1 MLDNYDD
8 YKTGGTHKVF
18 SISVVGENI
27 TITNENLRT
36 ESIVLD
42 EELCSSTNLKFGS
55 CGTSKFTAEIANVF
69 ENFEGKLINVTVT
82 MDNEVTKYGTFKVF
96 SDKPIADRIFRSLTA
111 YDAMNDII
119 KTNVLSWYNSLTFPM
134 TLKNFRDSFFN
145 YLGITQETTTLVN
158 DNFIIPGGFTASDSL
173 MGGTIIT
180 AICELNGVFGH
191 INRDGKF
198 EYIDLTQSESF
209 DCPPYEN
216 GSVTYED
223 YVTSPITKV
232 TMRGTATDVGTS
244 VGVDGNE
251 YIIQGN
257 PLIYG
262 TEGTQALTTAMTNLL
277 NKIKTIVFRP
287 FDLRKTI
294 GNPCVEIG
302 DAISIDTK
310 YETVTSYVLRRTLT
324 GIQALRDRYSASGSR
339 VYPAVATSYSN
350 EITRTQGKVHD
361 VEVSLDEFRS
371 EVSQTYVTQSA
382 YNSKI
387 QELQDEIDGAI
398 ESFTGSAVPTLN
410 NYPASDWT
418 TTTEKDKHIGD
429 LYQVNSQGGSYAGF
443 YYRFDKTNNV
453 YSWVHIPDNEVQK
466 ALADAAEANEKAE
479 AAQATAD
486 GIATNLSTNYS
497 TTQQMNSAINQKA
510 SEIELAV
517 SQTYA
522 TQQTVTNVKNST
534 IKSDVLHYLATSAGS
549 GVTRSTPGWSTTPQS
564 MTSTNQYLWTYHTY
578 TYGDDHTSDTD
589 PIITGR
595 YGQNGSQGPQGAT
608 GPQGPQGEKGD
619 TGDTGA
625 QGPQGN
631 KGDKGDKGDNGT
643 SVSITSTS
651 IKYQKGTSGTTK
663 PTGTWSTTI
672 PSIGQGEYLW
682 TQTIVN
688 YSDGTSTESYNVSR
702 NAVNGTNGTSP
713 TVTNTK
719 TQYQQSSSG
728 TSVPTGTWSDTPP
741 TATAGYYMWTK
752 TTVTYSD
759 SATAVSY
766 SVAKNGVKGDTGDQG
781 VSVTEVVPLY
791 YASNSTT
798 APAAPTSNVTRTD
811 TATRVWTRGIPAL
824 TSTDKYMYTCDQ
836 VKYSDNTYTWTSV
849 VLDNSLT
856 NLTERMTQA
865 ELDLQPDSITAKV
878 SSTNTF
884 TTLQQFN
891 ALEIGGRNLVPV
903 THMFEGTGRVV
914 PSSNRYYEKSISS
927 NRFIVIAHTSDI
939 LADLVPASVGYGEE
953 VVVSFEFK
961 IDSGGDS
968 SHNISFYGYQSNG
981 ISIWGNFALSDDEKT
996 NDWVRV
1002 VRKTTAYNFGDNGS
1016 YTTGCILLYDF
1027 TGNNNFSVRNVKIER
1042 GNKETAWSPAPEDLD
1057 ANAQS
1062 YANAA
1067 ETTAKSYTDSQIQ
1080 VSASGILST
1089 VEQGYT
1095 TKTEFSNLQIGGENL
1110 FPRIKNGNSAFAGAG
1125 IKDMAYDDYTY
1136 CMTATR
1142 ADMYVYN
1149 VRSSGDV
1156 YYDYLHGPLIPIK
1169 PGESVYIKIYDM
1181 INSTNVFTNN
1191 YITLWNANKVSLGY
1205 AAWRNAEGVYTC
1217 PATQT
1222 TAAYMSFRFGYANA
1236 VADTRYKARVKIE
1249 RGNKPT
1255 DWSPAQEDIDIPGT
1269 NLMQYAPTIAAPA
1282 NYMAYKIPLTEKLIF
1297 GQTYTIQMWNVD
1309 IAHSGKA
1316 TADLGVFVY
1325 AGGGSNQLISL
1336 KGFTNGHADYLVGT
1350 FTVNSSTDL
1359 ANQWLQIYNST
1370 PLVAGTLN
1378 LTIGSWKL
1386 EKGNKATEWQMNPI
1400 DVSSKSEVTQLSN
1413 MVGVKVNS
1421 SGRLVTA
1428 ALGVDPTSSTSYVKV
1443 KADDLDIIANG
1454 NLQLTAKSIGITST
1468 NFSVTSAGKLTCTG
1482 ANVKGDIVTDSL
1494 KIDNKAYLSIETATA
1509 TYTSFTLSYDL
1520 SANPYGAMSSAVQSS
1535 RLLLSSGYGLNIPSD
1550 VYFGKYVKMNDNA
1563 LVNKDLQVNGNFLAV
1578 GNGCINGWLRCAGT
1592 VYVDQEGSFGA
1603 GIELGTKSAD
1613 SPSIIDFHW
1622 ASTNTDYT
1630 ARIWQRAENTVDLIG
1645 KNSSTWGIWR
1655 AGAFNSQS
1663 SKHVKKNIKNITEAE
1678 AKKLLKLRPVK
1689 FDFKFGGAENQ
1700 RGLIAE
1706 EVNEIMPE
1714 MVYGAD
1720 IEFNEDEPWNTPSI
1734 DYSKFVPYLIKMIQI
1749 QQKEI
1754 DALKK

>member
-232 TMRGTATDVGTS
+232 TMRGTASDVGTS
-244 VGVDGNE
+244 VGVAGNE

-262 TEGTQALTTAMTNLL
+262 TEGTQALTTAITNLL

-302 DAISIDTK
+302 DAITIDTK
-310 YETVTSYVLRRTLT
+310 YETVTSYILRRTLT

-350 EITRTQGKVHD
+350 EITRTQGKIHE

-371 EVSQTYVTQSA
+371 EVSQTYVTQTA

-510 SEIELAV
+510 TEIELAV

-595 YGQNGSQGPQGAT
+595 YGQNGSQGPQGET

-631 KGDKGDKGDNGT
+631 KGDKGDKGD
-643 SVSITSTS
+643 
-651 IKYQKGTSGTTK
+651 
-663 PTGTWSTTI
+663 TGDT
-672 PSIGQGEYLW
+672 GAQGP
-682 TQTIVN
+682 QGN
-688 YSDGTSTESYNVSR
+688 P
-702 NAVNGTNGTSP
+702 GTNGISI
-713 TVTNTK
+713 V
-719 TQYQQSSSG
+719 
-728 TSVPTGTWSDTPP
+728 
-741 TATAGYYMWTK
+741 
-752 TTVTYSD
+752 
-759 SATAVSY
+759 
-766 SVAKNGVKGDTGDQG
+766 
-781 VSVTEVVPLY
+781 EVVPLY

-811 TATRVWTRGIPAL
+811 TATGVWTRGIPAL
-824 TSTDKYMYTCDQ
+824 TSTYKYMYTCDQ
-836 VKYSDNTYTWTSV
+836 VKYSNNTYTWTSV

-865 ELDLQPDSITAKV
+865 ELDLQPASITAKV

-884 TTLQQFN
+884 TTLQQHT
-891 ALEIGGRNLVPV
+891 ALE
-903 THMFEGTGRVV
+903 GRVNSRNYFLYFRSDKRAASTV
-914 PSSNRYYEKSISS
+914 AFRSFPTSGEFTLDDYQNTGSFTQFGNLSAPMSYFLNKPLRISFDAISPNGATGLKVYNTNSAPRYSIGQTDVSPALTTSWQHYSISLT
-927 NRFIVIAHTSDI
+927 VT
-939 LADLVPASVGYGEE
+939 
-953 VVVSFEFK
+953 
-961 IDSGGDS
+961 
-968 SHNISFYGYQSNG
+968 
-981 ISIWGNFALSDDEKT
+981 
-996 NDWVRV
+996 
-1002 VRKTTAYNFGDNGS
+1002 DNGAS
-1016 YTTGCILLYDF
+1016 GTNENASNKIEFYAWAQKGVKI
-1027 TGNNNFSVRNVKIER
+1027 RNVKLEM
-1042 GNKETAWSPAPEDLD
+1042 NEVETDWCYAPED
-1057 ANAQS
+1057 
-1062 YANAA
+1062 YANNTEAQGYA
-1067 ETTAKSYTDSQIQ
+1067 NTAQTQAVATAKSYTDSQIQ

-1095 TKTEFSNLQIGGENL
+1095 TKTEFGNLQIGGRNL
-1110 FPRIKNGNSAFAGAG
+1110 IRDTEIPADAGEWNTSLVPYDSIGWYIYNATKLSVQRTTDG
-1125 IKDMAYDDYTY
+1125 IKYTHVNDTTYSGFAMMLADYDAVGGNEKITISFQYKTNLTSVGVPYLLISNKSTASGNVAYSGSLP
-1136 CMTATR
+1136 AL
-1142 ADMYVYN
+1142 VP
-1149 VRSSGDV
+1149 SSSEW
-1156 YYDYLHGPLIPIK
+1156 K
-1169 PGESVYIKIYDM
+1169 
-1181 INSTNVFTNN
+1181 T
-1191 YITLWNANKVSLGY
+1191 
-1205 AAWRNAEGVYTC
+1205 
-1217 PATQT
+1217 
-1222 TAAYMSFRFGYANA
+1222 
-1236 VADTRYKARVKIE
+1236 YKATFSFPASTGRVFSGFMPIYFNVANGWIE
-1249 RGNKPT
+1249 IKDRSMKLEKGDKAT
-1255 DWSPAQEDIDIPGT
+1255 DWSPALEDITAPGI
-1269 NLMQYAPTIAAPA
+1269 NLMRYAPTNKASAS
-1282 NYMAYKIPLTEKLIF
+1282 YQAYQIPITEKLNESS
-1297 GQTYTIQMWNVD
+1297 TYTLQLWNVD
-1309 IAHSGKA
+1309 VSHTGKTSSQLNVCA
-1316 TADLGVFVY
+1316 Y
-1325 AGGGSNQLISL
+1325 AGGGMVKLCQ
-1336 KGFTNGHADYLVGT
+1336 FDVPTGHSDYLTAT
-1350 FTVNSSTDL
+1350 FTVTAGNNASQL
-1359 ANQWLQIYNST
+1359 NNLWLNFYNSV
-1370 PLVAGTLN
+1370 PSAAGTMN
-1378 LTIGSWKL
+1378 LTIGAWKL

-1413 MVGVKVNS
+1413 MVAVKVNS

-1428 ALGVDPTSSTSYVKV
+1428 ALGVDPASATSYVKV
-1443 KADDLDIIANG
+1443 KADDIDIISNG
-1454 NLQLTAKSIGITST
+1454 NIQLTGKSIGISST
-1468 NFSVTSAGKLTCTG
+1468 NFSVTAAGVVTCSNITATGGKIGDWDIVSDGLSKTSGTYTATLYPFQIQISNGNSLATLSSHSLNVDNIETLQFHCGYIITEQPFKTKFNIDSNGNVDAAGTGLFSGILTASAGLKTNTISSNSG
-1482 ANVKGDIVTDSL
+1482 STVTINNAMTVKSNGKVSTTNDI
-1494 KIDNKAYLSIETATA
+1494 
-1509 TYTSFTLSYDL
+1509 TSGGELI
-1520 SANPYGAMSSAVQSS
+1520 
-1535 RLLLSSGYGLNIPSD
+1535 SGY
-1550 VYFGKYVKMNDNA
+1550 
-1563 LVNKDLQVNGNFLAV
+1563 
-1578 GNGCINGWLRCAGT
+1578 
-1592 VYVDQEGSFGA
+1592 
-1603 GIELGTKSAD
+1603 GIELGMASANAAAL
-1613 SPSIIDFHW
+1613 IDFHW
-1622 ASTNTDYT
+1622 ASNNTDFT
-1630 ARIWQRAENTVDLIG
+1630 ARIWQRGENTVDLIG

-1655 AGAFNSQS
+1655 AASFNSQS
-1663 SKHVKKNIKNITEAE
+1663 SKYVKKNIKDVTEKEARNI
-1678 AKKLLKLRPVK
+1678 LKLRPVK
-1689 FDFKFGGAENQ
+1689 FDYKNSDLTNQ

-1706 EVNEIMPE
+1706 EVLEIMPE
-1714 MVYGAD
+1714 MVNVPKDYTG
-1720 IEFNEDEPWNTPSI
+1720 FNKDEPWNTPSI

-1749 QQKEI
+1749 QQKQI
-1754 DALKK
+1754 DDLKK